1 MLAPSPVS
9 NVNMSY
15 QNDAIMVSEEEEKKE
30 EEKQENTVQN
40 ILFGSGAG
48 LVAVGG
54 IGAGVVAHNNNKP
67 KNVPIK
73 KKNESANDVNEEE
86 K

>member
-1 MLAPSPVS
+1 MA
-9 NVNMSY
+9 Y
-15 QNDAIMVSEEEEKKE
+15 QTDAIMVSEEEEKKE

-54 IGAGVVAHNNNKP
+54 IGAGVVAHNNKKP

-73 KKNESANDVNEEE
+73 KNEHVNDVKDEE